1 MLNKKENKPKYNFN
15 LIWLFQLIAS
25 TSWMVSVFIYGTFST
40 GDLFQ
45 LLASTAWT
53 IANIINFFKDS

>member
-1 MLNKKENKPKYNFN
+1 MLNKIENKPKYTIS
-15 LIWLFQLIAS
+15 LICLFQLIAS
-25 TSWMVSVFIYGTFST
+25 TSWMISIFIYGTFSA

-53 IANIINFFKDS
+53 IANIINFFKES